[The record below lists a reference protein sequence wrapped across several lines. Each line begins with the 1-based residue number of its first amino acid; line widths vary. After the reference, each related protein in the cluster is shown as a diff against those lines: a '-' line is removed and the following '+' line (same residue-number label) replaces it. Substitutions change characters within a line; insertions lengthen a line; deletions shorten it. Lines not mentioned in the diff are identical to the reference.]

1 MFALFCVCISYR
13 KFALKHHPL
22 KNGDNAAAA
31 AQFRLVAEAYDVLAD
46 RQTKATTERA
56 EQEMRRARQ
65 DKAAAQS
72 FSRPDAL
79 LLLLLSPLSACACLI
94 CCAAEKRALFDQY
107 GERGLK
113 EGVSNGKG
121 GVSGGYTFRANPED
135 LFAEHFG
142 STSPFA
148 DFFATRAAQPL
159 FASLAKT
166 EVKKAPAQ
174 EINLYVSL
182 EELYGGASKSHKVL
196 RRRLAM
202 DGRSLA
208 LEEKILKLEVGAGWK
223 EGTRLTF
230 AREGDEEAGGDPA
243 LGEAGDVVFV
253 VRTKPHPR
261 FVRRGNDL
269 VHTAR
274 LSLLQALTG
283 ATLDIETLDRRVI
296 PVALNEV
303 CVPGGCK
310 TVVGEGMP
318 HPKTGVKGNLV
329 IEFDIT
335 FPQQLTYQQKND
347 IKKVLTQG

>member
-1 MFALFCVCISYR
+1 
-13 KFALKHHPL
+13 
-22 KNGDNAAAA
+22 
-31 AQFRLVAEAYDVLAD
+31 
-46 RQTKATTERA
+46 
-56 EQEMRRARQ
+56 
-65 DKAAAQS
+65 
-72 FSRPDAL
+72 
-79 LLLLLSPLSACACLI
+79 
-94 CCAAEKRALFDQY
+94 
-107 GERGLK
+107 
-113 EGVSNGKG
+113 VSNGKG
-121 GVSGGYTFRANPED
+121 GLSGGYTFRANPEE

-148 DFFATRAAQPL
+148 DFFATRAAAPL
-159 FASLAKT
+159 FASMAKT

-182 EELYGGASKSHKVL
+182 EELYAGASKSHKVV

-208 LEEKILKLEVGAGWK
+208 LEEKILKLDVGAGWK

-230 AREGDEEAGGDPA
+230 AREGDEDLGGD
-243 LGEAGDVVFV
+243 LSETGDVVFV

-303 CVPGGCK
+303 CVPGGSK
-310 TVVGEGMP
+310 VVGGEGMP
-318 HPKTGVKGNLV
+318 HPKTGAKGNLV

-347 IKKVLTQG
+347 IKKVLTQA

>member
-1 MFALFCVCISYR
+1 
-13 KFALKHHPL
+13 
-22 KNGDNAAAA
+22 
-31 AQFRLVAEAYDVLAD
+31 
-46 RQTKATTERA
+46 
-56 EQEMRRARQ
+56 
-65 DKAAAQS
+65 
-72 FSRPDAL
+72 
-79 LLLLLSPLSACACLI
+79 LSS
-94 CCAAEKRALFDQY
+94 AAEKRALFDQY

-121 GVSGGYTFRANPED
+121 GLSGGYTFRANPEE

-148 DFFATRAAQPL
+148 DFFATRAAAPL
-159 FASLAKT
+159 FASMAKT

-182 EELYGGASKSHKVL
+182 EELYAGASKSHKVV

-230 AREGDEEAGGDPA
+230 AREGDEELGGE
-243 LGEAGDVVFV
+243 LSETGDVVFV

-303 CVPGGCK
+303 CVPGGSK
-310 TVVGEGMP
+310 VVVGEGMP

-347 IKKVLTQG
+347 IKKVLTQA